1 MTDQTRRATRLI
13 RVQQLLQQHGGLTV
27 AELAAHLNYSRRTVQ
42 RDLGALQSD
51 LGVPLVNVGRRWRIM
66 EGSQHPLSP
75 VHLTLQESRVIFLA
89 MQAYATATDERDD
102 NAISALEKLGDTL
115 PAPLQDD
122 VRRTMETMRSRPE
135 AEVYNL
141 ILRFVTRAWAES
153 ARLRIWYRSASSDHV
168 EVTNLDPYLLRP
180 GANGG
185 SIYVVGWSSRHD
197 MPRVFKIDRIVNA
210 ELTSEHFEPRNLDEI
225 VERLGRSWGG
235 VVFGDEQYD
244 VTVDFTP
251 QAAGRVR
258 ETTWHVTQQLE
269 ELPGGGV
276 RLRCVLPS
284 LLEFVPWVLGWGA
297 GATVVGPDELREQIA
312 ATLHAAAS
320 NYPQPI
326 HS

>member
-13 RVQQLLQQHGGLTV
+13 RVQQLLQQHGAMSV
-27 AELAAHLNYSRRTVQ
+27 ADLASHLNYSRRTVQ
-42 RDLGALQSD
+42 RDLGALQSE

-115 PAPLQDD
+115 PEPLQAD
-122 VRRTMETMRSRPE
+122 VRRTMEMMRARPE
-135 AEVYNL
+135 AEVYNI

-153 ARLRIWYRSASSDHV
+153 ARLHIWYRSASSDHV
-168 EVTNLDPYLLRP
+168 QETDLDPYLLRP

-185 SIYVVGWSSRHD
+185 ANYDEGWRSRHD

-210 ELTSEHFEPRNLDEI
+210 ELTQEHFEPRNLDEI

-251 QAAGRVR
+251 QAASRVR
-258 ETTWHVTQQLE
+258 ETTWHVSQRLE
-269 ELPGGGV
+269 ELPDGGV
-276 RLRCVLPS
+276 RLRFVLPS

-297 GATVVGPDELREQIA
+297 GATVVGPAELREQIA
-312 ATLHAAAS
+312 VTLHAAAS
-320 NYPQPI
+320 NYPQPA
-326 HS
+326 

>member
-13 RVQQLLQQHGGLTV
+13 RVQQLLQQHGAMSV
-27 AELAAHLNYSRRTVQ
+27 ADLASHLNYSRRTVQ
-42 RDLGALQSD
+42 RDLGALQSE

-115 PAPLQDD
+115 PEPLQAD
-122 VRRTMETMRSRPE
+122 VRRTMEMMRARPE
-135 AEVYNL
+135 AEVYNI

-153 ARLRIWYRSASSDHV
+153 ARLHIWYRSASSDHV
-168 EVTNLDPYLLRP
+168 QETDLDPYLLRP

-185 SIYVVGWSSRHD
+185 AIYVVGWSSRHD

-210 ELTSEHFEPRNLDEI
+210 ELTQEHFEPRNLDEI

-235 VVFGDEQYD
+235 VVFGDEQYE
-244 VTVDFTP
+244 VTVDFSP
-251 QAAGRVR
+251 QAASRVR
-258 ETTWHVTQQLE
+258 ETPWLVSQRLE
-269 ELPGGGV
+269 ELPDGGV
-276 RLRCVLPS
+276 RLRFVLPS

-297 GATVVGPDELREQIA
+297 GATVVGPAELREQIA
-312 ATLHAAAS
+312 VTLHAAAS
-320 NYPQPI
+320 NYPQPA
-326 HS
+326 